1 MTSPFWLA
9 FQPLAGNNL
18 PFMETNDA
26 AGLLFK
32 WWPQIEAN
40 KNRIITGA
48 IIIAVV
54 ILGYSFY
61 SWNHQQNQI
70 AAGEAVT
77 GALVSLPPGTDISR
91 VANIYLGISDQYGGT
106 IAGERALMQGA
117 SALFMAGKYA
127 DAQSAFQRYL
137 DNHPDGQFAGQAA
150 LGVAKCQESLGK
162 LDAAEGTYQ
171 HVINDLADEEAVFAA
186 DFSLGQIYLQQ
197 QKYDKAAQ
205 LLQKVA
211 QGDRYGALGN
221 EAAQAL
227 YNMQSHAPAAPAAPS
242 GAAPAATPA
251 TPSAAPSKGT
261 AAPFN
266 LSH

>member
-1 MTSPFWLA
+1 MD
-9 FQPLAGNNL
+9 
-18 PFMETNDA
+18 TNDA

-40 KNRIITGA
+40 KNRIIAGA
-48 IIIAVV
+48 IVIAVV
-54 ILGYSFY
+54 VLGYSFY

-77 GALVSLPPGTDISR
+77 GALVSLPAGSDISQ
-91 VANIYLGISDQYGGT
+91 VANLYLGISDQYGGT
-106 IAGERALMQGA
+106 IAGQRALLQGA
-117 SALFMAGKYA
+117 SALFMANKYA

-137 DNHPDGQFAGQAA
+137 DNHPDGEFAGQAA

-186 DFSLGQIYLQQ
+186 QFSLGQIYLQQ

-205 LLQKVA
+205 LFQKVM
-211 QGDRYGALGN
+211 QGDRYGSLGN
-221 EAAQAL
+221 QAAQYL
-227 YNMQSHAPAAPAAPS
+227 YSMQSHAPAPAPASA
-242 GAAPAATPA
+242 G
-251 TPSAAPSKGT
+251 TPSAAPPKGAGT
-261 AAPFN
+261 PFN